1 MAMSVTVDEKVFG
14 KIDLVDFTYVSET
27 DGSASG
33 STTQRYT
40 GQVRQVLIYA
50 GTTAPT
56 NLYDVQLRDS
66 AGRDLLFGDGADCPV
81 ADTVVVENA
90 GIVVNDT
97 LTLAVTNAGDTKD
110 GRVIVFIEE

>member
-14 KIDLVDFTYVSET
+14 KMDVADFTFVSET

-56 NLYDVQLRDS
+56 NLYDVQLQDG
-66 AGRDLLFGDGADCPV
+66 AGRDLLFGDGANCPV
-81 ADTVVVENA
+81 ADVVVVENA
-90 GIVVNDT
+90 GIVVNDR

-110 GRVIVFIEE
+110 GKVVVFIEE